1 MAGKAFQRGFQ
12 MMMRMMQMQQ
22 GQQAQEQRGRF
33 MESQIRGEQF
43 KRRQALEKQLRMD
56 EFMEKTQPTTGV
68 APGALESYDP
78 FLTPGIPG
86 GMVEETPSPMMQ
98 DPRML
103 ARELM
108 GLEQFGAAATLM
120 GQAKTRPEKL
130 SFENLMTRY
139 LAAGFPVP
147 EAISKAYKEFQ
158 AAKKVPKT
166 SITIGGKVMPGA
178 QVEKTAALQNFGNM
192 LDRIDKNWEAAFTG
206 PVEGRAGAVADKF
219 GLDPRKI
226 FGPKISTEKRYKEIV
241 FRQLTKQLGDDIL
254 RLRSGA
260 QINEQEMKR
269 MMGWL
274 PDVNSPDDVFRARLA
289 TLKQTF
295 DEIAAT
301 RTKAFGQAG
310 YKAPSKPSA
319 GEMGKYRKMLD
330 KKLKTITRTGVDKKT
345 GKKVI
350 QYSDGSIEYGE

>member
-1 MAGKAFQRGFQ
+1 
-12 MMMRMMQMQQ
+12 MQ
-22 GQQAQEQRGRF
+22 
-33 MESQIRGEQF
+33 SQIEGQEFGRAQTLQ
-43 KRRQALEKQLRMD
+43 KQRQLEGLAEAL
-56 EFMEKTQPTTGV
+56 QPTTEV

-86 GMVEETPSPMMQ
+86 GMTEETPSPLMQ
-98 DPRML
+98 DPRRL
-103 ARELM
+103 AAELM
-108 GLEQFGAAATLM
+108 GIPGM
-120 GQAKTRPEKL
+120 GDAGVDILKASIPKPTEPEKL

-147 EAISKAYKEFQ
+147 EAISKAYREFQ

-166 SITIGGKVMPGA
+166 SITIGGKMMSGA

-192 LDRIDKNWEAAFTG
+192 LDRIDKNWDAAFTG
-206 PVEGRAGAVADKF
+206 PAEGRAGAIADKI

-226 FGPKISTEKRYKEIV
+226 FGKGITSEKRYKEIV

-260 QINEQEMKR
+260 QINEQEMER

-274 PDVNSPDDVFRARLA
+274 PDVNSPDDVFRTRLA

-295 DEIAAT
+295 DEIEAT